1 MNSENA
7 SNSNDSDRLKNELNA
22 LNTLVEGF
30 IKSHS
35 LSFND
40 AFNLLKNIR
49 EEKKPVLIPS
59 SIFRNKKLG
68 IIEAT
73 VKYMKEELN
82 LTYHQIAEI
91 TKRDDRVGWV
101 MYNRAIKKSIEKS
114 KVEEPNLWLPVSVFT
129 IKELGPMESLASYMK
144 DQLGMSL
151 NEIAKM
157 LDRDN
162 RTVWACY
169 NKAKGKGA
177 GSKENES
184 GLQ

>member
-40 AFNLLKNIR
+40 AFNL
-49 EEKKPVLIPS
+49 
-59 SIFRNKKLG
+59 
-68 IIEAT
+68 
-73 VKYMKEELN
+73 
-82 LTYHQIAEI
+82 TYHQIAES
-91 TKRDDRVGWV
+91 TKRDDRVVWV
-101 MYNRAIKKSIEKS
+101 MYNRAIKKSLEKS

-151 NEIAKM
+151 NE
-157 LDRDN
+157 
-162 RTVWACY
+162 
-169 NKAKGKGA
+169 
-177 GSKENES
+177 
-184 GLQ
+184 